1 MLYTSVDKLTVSN
14 QVYKFMCNLYP
25 NLEKVDIE
33 VIPTDLTEDNVFG
46 WCLENNNQF
55 EIEIH
60 HNLGYFDFVTT
71 LIHEL
76 VHVDQTLRGLFD
88 DQKREN
94 EAYKLEKRLAKDF
107 MKCRNALTMEKV
119 KRLYPE
125 YDFTNATLE
134 ICY

>member
-1 MLYTSVDKLTVSN
+1 MFYTSEKTTLSN
-14 QVYKFMCNLYP
+14 QVYSFMSKLYP
-25 NLEKVDIE
+25 NLDKVDIE
-33 VIPTDLTEDNVFG
+33 VIPTDLSEDNVFG
-46 WCLENNNQF
+46 WTLENNNQN

-60 HNLGYFDFVTT
+60 HLLTNEEYITT

-76 VHVDQTLRGLFD
+76 IHVDQNVRGLRD
-88 DQKREN
+88 DEKREK

>member
-1 MLYTSVDKLTVSN
+1 MFIISSKNVDLTH
-14 QVYKFMCNLYP
+14 QVMSFMSKIYP
-25 NLEKVDIE
+25 NLNDVDIE
-33 VIPTDLTEDNVFG
+33 VIQKDLTEDNVFG
-46 WCLENNNQF
+46 WTTENNDQN

-60 HNLGYFDFVTT
+60 NDLSTEDYITT

-76 VHVDQTLRGLFD
+76 IHVDQNVRGLRD
-88 DQKREN
+88 DEKREN

>member
-1 MLYTSVDKLTVSN
+1 MFVMTGKNSTLAN
-14 QVYKFMCNLYP
+14 QVIEFMANIYP
-25 NLEKVDIE
+25 NLTEVDIE

-60 HNLGYFDFVTT
+60 DKLGYFDFVTT

-94 EAYKLEKRLAKDF
+94 EAYILEKKLGKKF
-107 MKCRNALTMEKV
+107 MLENEPCKV
-119 KRLYPE
+119 
-125 YDFTNATLE
+125 F
-134 ICY
+134 